1 MPEGILPCDG
11 QPIQV
16 RRLRF
21 LELNDRVSFDDPG
34 PYIHAYAAGNRIL
47 EEPYTLADFENEDV
61 RPPEITEAEAKE
73 RGDETALD
81 QWERW
86 HLFKAVVRQAEV
98 QSEYMVEYVKRCARY
113 ILANCIDP
121 EDRQRVVTPAGY
133 RLIYELGVPLEARE
147 EDFEA
152 ELAST
157 FPGFMAW

>member
-1 MPEGILPCDG
+1 MEEGVLSDG
-11 QPIQV
+11 KPIQV

-21 LELNDRVSFDDPG
+21 LELNDRVPFDDPG
-34 PYIHAYAAGNRIL
+34 PYIHAYVVGSRIV
-47 EEPYTLADFENEDV
+47 EEPYTLDDFKSEDV

-73 RGDETALD
+73 TDNQTAID

-86 HLFKAVVRQAEV
+86 HLFKAVARQAEI
-98 QSEYMVEYVKRCARY
+98 QSEYLVEYVKRCARY
-113 ILANCIDP
+113 IFGNCIERADLERIVEP
-121 EDRQRVVTPAGY
+121 GDYRVV
-133 RLIYELGVPLEARE
+133 YELGVPLEARE